1 MIALN
6 GGNGIPRDTMTT
18 VKTGLIYC
26 GDCLIRLKSF
36 PAECVDLIYIDPPF
50 NSNRNYS
57 TAGNEGE
64 KRQFKDKFETVAAYI
79 AYMKPRL
86 RELHRVL
93 KPSGSLYYHC
103 DWHSSH
109 YVKVLL
115 DGEDLFGYGNFQ
127 NEIAWCYRSGGASP
141 KKRFSR
147 KHDTILFYSK
157 TADYTFNGL
166 REKSYNRGLKPY
178 RFQGVR
184 EFQDEAGWYTDVGMK
199 DYWEIN
205 MVGRTSRERL
215 DYPTQKPEALLERI
229 IKASSNEGDTVLDA
243 FCGSGTTLVMAQRL
257 KRRWIGIDISPAA
270 CKLAGKRL
278 DRLRL

>member
-1 MIALN
+1 MIA
-6 GGNGIPRDTMTT
+6 
-18 VKTGLIYC
+18 VKTGVVHC
-26 GDCLIRLKSF
+26 GDCLIKLKAF
-36 PAECVDLIYIDPPF
+36 PADYIDLIYIDPPF
-50 NSNRNYS
+50 NSNRHYS
-57 TAGNEGE
+57 AAGN
-64 KRQFKDKFETVAAYI
+64 KNDTRQFGDRFENVAAYI

-93 KPSGSLYYHC
+93 KPTGSFYYHC
-103 DWHSSH
+103 DWHASH
-109 YVKVLL
+109 YVKVLM

-157 TADYTFNGL
+157 TANHTFNGL

-178 RFQGVR
+178 RFTGIR

-243 FCGSGTTLVMAQRL
+243 FCGSGTTLAVAQRL
-257 KRRWIGIDISPAA
+257 KRRWIGIDISREA
-270 CKLAGKRL
+270 CMLAGQRL
-278 DRLRL
+278 DRLSL

>member
-1 MIALN
+1 MIA
-6 GGNGIPRDTMTT
+6 M
-18 VKTGLIYC
+18 KTGVIHC
-26 GDCLIRLKSF
+26 GDCLIKLKSF

-57 TAGNEGE
+57 TAGIKDEN
-64 KRQFKDKFETVAAYI
+64 RQFGDKFENVAAYI
-79 AYMKPRL
+79 AYMEPRL
-86 RELHRVL
+86 HELHRVL
-93 KPSGSLYYHC
+93 KPKGSFYYHC
-103 DWHSSH
+103 DWHASH

-115 DGEDLFGYGNFQ
+115 DSEDLFGYGNFQ

-178 RFQGVR
+178 RFRGVR
-184 EFQDEAGWYTDVGMK
+184 EFQDDAGWYTDVGMK

-229 IKASSNEGDTVLDA
+229 ILASSNEGDTVLDA
-243 FCGSGTTLVMAQRL
+243 FCGSGTTLAMAQRL
-257 KRRWIGIDISPAA
+257 KRRWIGIDISSAA

-278 DRLRL
+278 DRPSL

>member
-1 MIALN
+1 MKA
-6 GGNGIPRDTMTT
+6 M
-18 VKTGLIYC
+18 KTGVIHC
-26 GDCLIRLKSF
+26 SDCLVKLKAF

-57 TAGNEGE
+57 AAANGND
-64 KRQFKDKFETVAAYI
+64 KRQFGDRFENVAAYI

-86 RELHRVL
+86 SELHRVL
-93 KPSGSLYYHC
+93 KPTGSFYYHC
-103 DWHSSH
+103 DWHASH

-115 DGEDLFGYGNFQ
+115 DSEDLFGYGNFQ
-127 NEIAWCYRSGGASP
+127 NEIAWCYKSGGASP

-178 RFQGVR
+178 RFEGVR
-184 EFQDEAGWYTDVGMK
+184 EFQDAAGWYTDVGMK

-205 MVGRTSRERL
+205 TVGRTSRERL

-229 IKASSNEGDTVLDA
+229 ILAGSNEGGTVLDA
-243 FCGSGTTLVMAQRL
+243 FCGSGTTLAVAQRL
-257 KRRWIGIDISPAA
+257 KREWIGIDISPAA
-270 CKLAGKRL
+270 CLLTKRRL
-278 DRLRL
+278 HELRL

>member
-1 MIALN
+1 
-6 GGNGIPRDTMTT
+6 

-26 GDCLIRLKSF
+26 GDCLVRLKSF

-50 NSNRNYS
+50 NSNRNHS

-93 KPSGSLYYHC
+93 KPAGSLYYHC

-109 YVKVLL
+109 YVKVLM
-115 DGEDLFGYGNFQ
+115 DSEDLFGYGNFQ

-243 FCGSGTTLVMAQRL
+243 FCGSGTTLAAAQRL

-270 CKLAGKRL
+270 CQLAVKRL